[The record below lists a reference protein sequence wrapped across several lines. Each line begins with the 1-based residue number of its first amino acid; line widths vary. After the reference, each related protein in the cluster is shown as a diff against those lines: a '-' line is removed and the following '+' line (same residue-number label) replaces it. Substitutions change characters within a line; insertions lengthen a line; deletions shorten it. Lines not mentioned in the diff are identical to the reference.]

1 MHATPRQCSGR
12 ESVLGT
18 GTLPGMRGKVLED
31 AAYGILRKA
40 RGKRALYD
48 VRFEKGGRKIMMEDN
63 KMEKCCGN
71 CRFHRTG
78 KDAGKNSDF
87 YCNNVDS
94 EGYGLPTDYED
105 CCEEWEDRS

>member
-1 MHATPRQCSGR
+1 
-12 ESVLGT
+12 
-18 GTLPGMRGKVLED
+18 
-31 AAYGILRKA
+31 
-40 RGKRALYD
+40 
-48 VRFEKGGRKIMMEDN
+48 MMEDN

-87 YCNNVDS
+87 YCNNEDS

-105 CCEEWEDRS
+105 CCEEWEGRE